1 MNGFLAV
8 IEGIVIFP
16 LLVEPIILF
25 VVDWKVLAVV
35 LLKTFVQEGASSFIE
50 VGSKFIVHFG

>member
-1 MNGFLAV
+1 M

-35 LLKTFVQEGASSFIE
+35 LLKTFVEEGASSFIE
-50 VGSKFIVHFG
+50 IGSKFIVHFG